1 MIMDE
6 RRWTA
11 GRRAL
16 VWVAVLLA
24 GLLWLSASG
33 WAEEMLYTYSVVR
46 QYPHDPRAFTQGLLF
61 HDGVLYESTGLYG
74 RSSLRRVALAT
85 GEVLQQRNLPPTYF
99 GEGLTLWQDRLIQ
112 ITWREETAFVY
123 DRESF
128 ELLHTWSYVGEGWG
142 LTHDGERL
150 IMSDGSST
158 LTFRDPET
166 FAVLGTVDVTS
177 QLGPVTML
185 NELAYIEGEVWANI
199 WLTDT
204 IVRMDPNSGHVVGWV
219 DLTGLLA
226 LTEPAPYDVDV
237 LNGIAYD
244 ADQQRLFVTGKLWP
258 TLYEIELVPL
268 SQSKDTSP

>member
-1 MIMDE
+1 MDE

-33 WAEEMLYTYSVVR
+33 WAEEMLYTYSVVG

-85 GEVLQQRNLPPTYF
+85 GEVLQQRDLPPTFF

-112 ITWREETAFVY
+112 VTWREEIAFVY

-166 FAVLGTVDVTS
+166 FAVLGTVDVSS
-177 QLGPVTML
+177 QQGPVTML

-204 IVRMDPNSGHVVGWV
+204 IVRIDPINGRVLGWV

-244 ADQQRLFVTGKLWP
+244 ADQQRVFVTGKLWP

-268 SQSKDTSP
+268 SQSTDTSP